1 MWRSP
6 RAGSCSCFMHSPVWI
21 IWLFFQTETAE
32 TRPALQ
38 SPLCWVWLLRPT
50 TNDKPARAC
59 KHRHCTCY
67 LGDVDVVGVMLGG
80 RDHERDALVQLDA
93 CQRRD
98 PHVEEDAE
106 QHGQRDEPEHVR
118 HHYGHTCGGQGRR
131 LKVRCYVRERR
142 QTRRRRRWFETC
154 SLLSWDGWDA
164 TPANPKKSFQSSKA
178 QALWLCTQTGSYLS
192 LLWEAY
198 LNWNKICCWYNRLG
212 QRIKTLRRVQ
222 QMFCWK

>member
-32 TRPALQ
+32 TRPAR
-38 SPLCWVWLLRPT
+38 SRRSAWVWLLRPT

-59 KHRHCTCY
+59 KHRDCARY

-98 PHVEEDAE
+98 PHVEEDAKE
-106 QHGQRDEPEHVR
+106 HGQRDEPEHVR
-118 HHYGHTCGGQGRR
+118 HHYGHTCGRGG
-131 LKVRCYVRERR
+131 
-142 QTRRRRRWFETC
+142 
-154 SLLSWDGWDA
+154 
-164 TPANPKKSFQSSKA
+164 
-178 QALWLCTQTGSYLS
+178 
-192 LLWEAY
+192 EAR
-198 LNWNKICCWYNRLG
+198 KEVKG
-212 QRIKTLRRVQ
+212 ETLRTRAEANTPLTPLIWN
-222 QMFCWK
+222 MFPAQLRWLRRDSG